1 MTHAVTSN
9 YCRRSSSQFKLL
21 VCAAA
26 AFFWLVYS
34 TTVAQCTDPAATA
47 AKEGDSD
54 KLPESL
60 VVPLETRD
68 GLQMELTYYASTKVK
83 DKKGKDVV
91 PIVMLHGWK
100 GSSADMAGL
109 ALSMQMLGHAVI
121 VPNLR
126 GHGTSTRIRNDAKP
140 IDQALMK
147 KADFDAMVSQDMEAV
162 KRFLIEKNNAQEL
175 NIEKLCVVGADMGA
189 LVAMNWAVLDWSIPD
204 LLTGKQGKDVKALVL
219 ISPPLNFHGVSTA
232 AALASPTVKTVLSV
246 LIIVGAEKGAGK
258 AHDDAQR
265 INKLLAAVRPKP
277 PTDAEEFRKNPPDLF
292 FVELKTTLQGAK
304 ILEDRKLSAD
314 VIGDVRDFI
323 DLRLVGKRFP
333 WSMHSD
339 PHGH

>member
-1 MTHAVTSN
+1 MRLAVASGCCQGSFRFWPLFCTAIAL
-9 YCRRSSSQFKLL
+9 CCM
-21 VCAAA
+21 VTCAR
-26 AFFWLVYS
+26 
-34 TTVAQCTDPAATA
+34 VARCADPAATA

-54 KLPESL
+54 KPPDPVS
-60 VVPLETRD
+60 VQLETRD

-83 DKKGKDVV
+83 DKKGTDVV

-100 GSSADMAGL
+100 ASSADMAGL

-121 VPNLR
+121 VPDLR
-126 GHGTSTRIRNDAKP
+126 GHGKSTRIRNDAKP

-147 KADFDAMVSQDMEAV
+147 KADFDAMVFQDMEAV

-232 AALASPTVKTVLSV
+232 AALASPTIKTVLSV

-292 FVELKTTLQGAK
+292 FDELKTTLQGTK
-304 ILEDRKLSAD
+304 ILEDRRLGAQVS
-314 VIGDVRDFI
+314 GDIAQFI
-323 DLRLVGKRFP
+323 DLRLAGKRFP
-333 WSMHSD
+333 WSMRSD

>member
-9 YCRRSSSQFKLL
+9 YCRRTSSQFKLL
-21 VCAAA
+21 ICAGAA
-26 AFFWLVYS
+26 LFWLVYG
-34 TTVAQCTDPAATA
+34 TTVARCADPAATA
-47 AKEGDSD
+47 AKTGDSD
-54 KLPESL
+54 KLKDWV

-68 GLQMELTYYASTKVK
+68 GLQMELTYYASN
-83 DKKGKDVV
+83 KGKDAV

-100 GSSADMAGL
+100 GSSADMAAL

-121 VPNLR
+121 VPDLR
-126 GHGTSTRIRNDAKP
+126 GHGKSTRIRNDAKP

-219 ISPPLNFHGVSTA
+219 ISPPLNFRGVSTA
-232 AALASPTVKTVLSV
+232 AALASPTIKTVVSV

-292 FVELKTTLQGAK
+292 FDELKTTLQGNK
-304 ILEDRKLSAD
+304 ILEDRRLGAQVS
-314 VIGDVRDFI
+314 GDIAQFI
-323 DLRLVGKRFP
+323 DLRLAGKRFP
-333 WSMHSD
+333 WSMRSD

>member
-1 MTHAVTSN
+1 MTHPVTSS
-9 YCRRSSSQFKLL
+9 CPRRTNSQFNLL
-21 VCAAA
+21 VCAGAA
-26 AFFWLVYS
+26 LICLVYG
-34 TTVAQCTDPAATA
+34 TTVARCADPAETA
-47 AKEGDSD
+47 AKNGDSD
-54 KLPESL
+54 KVPDPV

-68 GLQMELTYYASTKVK
+68 GLQMELTYYASN
-83 DKKGKDVV
+83 KGKDAV

-100 GSSADMAGL
+100 GSSADMADL
-109 ALSMQMLGHAVI
+109 ALAMQRRPFFHAVI
-121 VPNLR
+121 VPDLR
-126 GHGTSTRIRNDAKP
+126 GHGKSTRIRNDAKP

-162 KRFLIEKNNAQEL
+162 KKFLIEKNNAAEL

-292 FVELKTTLQGAK
+292 FDELKTTLQGTK
-304 ILEDRKLSAD
+304 ILEDRRLGAQVS
-314 VIGDVRDFI
+314 GDIAQFI
-323 DLRLVGKRFP
+323 DLRLAGKRFP
-333 WSMHSD
+333 WSMRSD